1 MEWIPTIADRNGPLY
16 LRIVEALQ
24 TDIASGR
31 LNRGQQLPTQR
42 ALAKVLEVDL
52 TTVTRAYTE
61 ARRQGLTEA
70 RVGQGTFV
78 AESASQSRRATGQ
91 RAEID
96 LSMNVPPQ
104 PLEADLDGRIVR
116 GLATMQREDGFFGL
130 LNYRPTGGSADERT
144 LAASWLARRVSNA
157 TPETVLVS
165 AGTQSAILAFLLAN
179 TTRGDLVLAE
189 ELTFPGFKAAA
200 ACAGV
205 RVLGVP
211 MDGEGVIPEALSEA
225 CQRHAPKAVYLI
237 PTMQNPTT
245 ATLSA
250 KRRAAIARVI
260 QKHDLPL
267 FEDDAYGPLAPDVA
281 PLAALAPRHTY
292 WGVSLSKC
300 LAPGLRVSFLKA
312 PDRDRALRFA
322 GTLRAAVQMAPP
334 LMVALV
340 MRWLRDGSADSI
352 VGAIRHEAA
361 ARQRI
366 AAQALVGA
374 DYAAHPSGH
383 HIWLP
388 LPARWNS
395 AALLA
400 TLQRKGLAVV
410 AGEAFS
416 VGEAPHG
423 IRVSLGAARSRA
435 ELATALEILAGV
447 YGTDTAGAH
456 IV

>member
-1 MEWIPTIADRNGPLY
+1 MEWLPTISDRSGPLY
-16 LRIVEALQ
+16 RRIVEALQ
-24 TDIASGR
+24 ADVASGR
-31 LNRGQQLPTQR
+31 LHRGQQLPTQR
-42 ALAKVLEVDL
+42 ALAKALSLDL

-91 RAEID
+91 RADID

-104 PLEADLDGRIVR
+104 PLEADLDGRIMR
-116 GLATMQREDGFFGL
+116 GLAMMQHEDGFFGL
-130 LNYRPTGGSADERT
+130 LNYRPTGGSADERA
-144 LAASWLARRVSNA
+144 LASSWLARRVPSV
-157 TPETVLVS
+157 TPETVVVS
-165 AGTQSAILAFLLAN
+165 AGTQTAILAFLLAN
-179 TTRGDLVLAE
+179 TTRGDLVLTE
-189 ELTFPGFKAAA
+189 NLTFPGFRAAA

-205 RVLGVP
+205 RVMGLP
-211 MDGEGVIPEALSEA
+211 MDGEGVIPEALNAA
-225 CQRHAPKAVYLI
+225 CQRHAPKAIYLI

-245 ATLSA
+245 VTMSA
-250 KRRAAIARVI
+250 KRRAAVGRIV

-267 FEDDAYGPLAPDVA
+267 FEDDAYGPLAPDVI
-281 PLAALAPRHTY
+281 PLAALAPRHTF
-292 WGVSLSKC
+292 WAVSLSKC

-312 PDRDRALRFA
+312 PDRDAAVRFSNALRAL
-322 GTLRAAVQMAPP
+322 VQMAPP
-334 LMVALV
+334 LMVGLV

-352 VGAIRHEAA
+352 ISAIHSEAA

-366 AAQALVGA
+366 AAQALAGM

-395 AALLA
+395 MSLLA
-400 TLQRKGLAVV
+400 TMQQRGLAVV
-410 AGEAFS
+410 ADEAFS

-435 ELATALEILAGV
+435 ELAIALEILAGV
-447 YGTDTAGAH
+447 YGAGAATAH

>member
-1 MEWIPTIADRNGPLY
+1 MEWIPAIADRDGPLY

-24 TDIASGR
+24 ADVASGR
-31 LNRGQQLPTQR
+31 LHRGQQLPTQR
-42 ALAKVLEVDL
+42 ALARALDVDL
-52 TTVTRAYTE
+52 TTVTRSYTE

-78 AESASQSRRATGQ
+78 AESASQSRRANDQ
-91 RAEID
+91 RADID

-116 GLATMQREDGFFGL
+116 GLSMIQREDGFFGL
-130 LNYRPTGGSADERT
+130 LNYRPTGGSTDERA
-144 LAASWLARRVSNA
+144 LVSSWLARRVSSA

-165 AGTQSAILAFLLAN
+165 SGTQTAILAFLLAN
-179 TTRGDLVLAE
+179 TTRGDVVLAE
-189 ELTFPGFKAAA
+189 NLTFPGFRTAA

-205 RVLGVP
+205 RVVGVP
-211 MDGEGVIPEALSEA
+211 MDNEGVVPEALNEA
-225 CQRHAPKAVYLI
+225 CERHAPKAVYLI

-245 ATLSA
+245 ATMSA
-250 KRRAAIARVI
+250 KRRAAIARII

-267 FEDDAYGPLAPDVA
+267 FEDDAYGLLASDAA
-281 PLAALAPRHTY
+281 PLASLAPRHVY
-292 WGVSLSKC
+292 WAVSLSKC

-312 PDRDRALRFA
+312 PDRDAAVRFSNALRA
-322 GTLRAAVQMAPP
+322 VVQMAPP

-352 VGAIRHEAA
+352 VSSIRSEAA

-366 AAQALVGA
+366 AAQALVGVT
-374 DYAAHPSGH
+374 YAAHQSGH

-388 LPARWNS
+388 LPARWS
-395 AALLA
+395 STALLA
-400 TLQRKGLAVV
+400 TIQRRGLAVV
-410 AGEAFS
+410 GSEVFS
-416 VGEAPHG
+416 VGEAPRG
-423 IRVSLGAARSRA
+423 VRVSLGAARSRA
-435 ELATALEILAGV
+435 ELAIALEILVGV
-447 YGTDTAGAH
+447 YGADATSTH